1 MNATNLS
8 IDTDIE
14 LSKSTLDSTLDLL
27 ALLIEEIDSEG
38 PHKGLN
44 QKEQATRATILGFRA
59 PFLRALALASSTM
72 IKEVYSELE
81 SIQKLNEGTKQ

>member
-1 MNATNLS
+1 MNSTNLS

-38 PHKGLN
+38 PREGLS

-72 IKEVYSELE
+72 IKEVQSELE
-81 SIQKLNEGTKQ
+81 NIKKLNEEVTQ